1 MQQKARVTAFTVSEL
16 SRENQQGVRGKIIPP
31 SIQIWVK
38 SFVPN
43 VSFLYPLKPSENLKV
58 FWCFQ
63 GVEKGYIGN
72 KWVNLTRITSLTSIF
87 YKPYV
92 KTILQR
98 TFLSLIIYEKRI
110 SNQFLFQKLFK
121 FYKKNSNIFWRI
133 FADVLQNKCR

>member
-43 VSFLYPLKPSENLKV
+43 VSFLYSLKPSENLKV

-72 KWVNLTRITSLTSIF
+72 KWVER
-87 YKPYV
+87 
-92 KTILQR
+92 
-98 TFLSLIIYEKRI
+98 
-110 SNQFLFQKLFK
+110 
-121 FYKKNSNIFWRI
+121 
-133 FADVLQNKCR
+133 